1 MDITPLDIQNRQF
14 RVKFRG
20 FDVKEVDAF
29 LEQVAE
35 ALRALSEENERTKRA
50 LARSKREVAA
60 YREREETFKTAL
72 VNSQTVMEQMKGNA
86 KKSADLIIADAE
98 VKAEKL
104 LQRAHKRLSQ
114 LHEDIAEL
122 KRQRQQIESELQS
135 IIETHT
141 KILETG
147 KEEMKAHDEQDDRLQ
162 LLNFPRKNPA

>member
-1 MDITPLDIQNRQF
+1 MDMTPFDIQNRQF

-35 ALRALSEENERTKRA
+35 ALRALADQKERTERA
-50 LARSKREVAA
+50 LERSRREVTA

-72 VNSQTVMEQMKGNA
+72 VNSQTVMEQMKSNA

-98 VKAEKL
+98 VKAQKL
-104 LQRAHKRLSQ
+104 LQGAHKRLSQ

-122 KRQRQQIESELQS
+122 KRQRQKIESEIQS

-141 KILETG
+141 KILESG

-162 LLNFPRKNPA
+162 LLNFPKKNPA

>member
-20 FDVKEVDAF
+20 FDVKEVDSF

-35 ALRALSEENERTKRA
+35 TLSAFSDKAQRLERALERSRSEV
-50 LARSKREVAA
+50 SA
-60 YREREETFKTAL
+60 YRDREETFKRAL
-72 VNSQTVMEQMKGNA
+72 VNSQTVMEQMKSNA
-86 KKSADLIIADAE
+86 KKSADLIVGDAE
-98 VKAEKL
+98 IKAEKL

-114 LHEDIAEL
+114 LHEDISEL
-122 KRQRQQIESELQS
+122 KRQRQQIESRIQS

-162 LLNFPRKNPA
+162 LLNFPK

>member
-1 MDITPLDIQNRQF
+1 MEITPLDIQNRQF

-35 ALRALSEENERTKRA
+35 AFRVLTESVQRTERA
-50 LARSKREVAA
+50 LARSQREVAA
-60 YREREETFKTAL
+60 YREREETFKSAL
-72 VNSQTVMEQMKGNA
+72 INSQTVMEQMKSNA
-86 KKSADLIIADAE
+86 KKSADLIIGDAE

-104 LQRAHKRLSQ
+104 LQGAHKRLSQ
-114 LHEDIAEL
+114 LHEDISEL
-122 KRQRQQIESELQS
+122 KRQRQQIESQIQS

-147 KEEMKAHDEQDDRLQ
+147 KEEMKVHDEQDDRLQ

>member
-35 ALRALSEENERTKRA
+35 AFLEFNQRAERLQRALE
-50 LARSKREVAA
+50 RSKREVTA

-72 VNSQTVMEQMKGNA
+72 QNSQTVMEQMQSNA
-86 KKSADLIIADAE
+86 KKSAELIIADAE

-104 LQRAHKRLSQ
+104 LQGASRRLSQ
-114 LHEDIAEL
+114 MHEDIAEL
-122 KRQRQQIESELQS
+122 KRQRQQIESEIQS

-147 KEEMKAHDEQDDRLQ
+147 KAEMKAHDAQDERLR
-162 LLNFPRKNPA
+162 LLNFPKKNPA

>member
-35 ALRALSEENERTKRA
+35 TLGTLSDNAGRLERALERSR
-50 LARSKREVAA
+50 REVSA
-60 YREREETFKTAL
+60 YRDREETFKRAL
-72 VNSQTVMEQMKGNA
+72 VNSQTVMEQMKSNA
-86 KKSADLIIADAE
+86 KKSADLIVADAE

-114 LHEDIAEL
+114 LHEDISEL
-122 KRQRQQIESELQS
+122 KRQRQQIESQIQS

-147 KEEMKAHDEQDDRLQ
+147 KEEMKVHDEQDDRLQ
-162 LLNFPRKNPA
+162 LLNFPK

>member
-1 MDITPLDIQNRQF
+1 MNITPLDIQSRQF

-35 ALRALSEENERTKRA
+35 ALRTLSENLERTERA
-50 LARSKREVAA
+50 LKRSQREVTA
-60 YREREETFKTAL
+60 YREREETFKSAL
-72 VNSQTVMEQMKGNA
+72 INSQTVMEQMKSNA
-86 KKSADLIIADAE
+86 EKSAALIIGDAE

-122 KRQRQQIESELQS
+122 KRQRQQIESQIQA

-141 KILETG
+141 KLLESG
-147 KEEMKAHDEQDDRLQ
+147 KEEMKVHDEQDDRLQ

>member
-1 MDITPLDIQNRQF
+1 MDITPLDVQNRQF

-29 LEQVAE
+29 LEQVVETLRTLADRAQSLE
-35 ALRALSEENERTKRA
+35 RALERS
-50 LARSKREVAA
+50 RSDVSA

-72 VNSQTVMEQMKGNA
+72 VNSQTVMEQMKSNA
-86 KKSADLIIADAE
+86 KKSASLIIGDAE

-114 LHEDIAEL
+114 LHEDISEL
-122 KRQRQQIESELQS
+122 KRQRQQIESQIQS

-141 KILETG
+141 KILESG
-147 KEEMKAHDEQDDRLQ
+147 KEEMKVHDEQDDRLQ
-162 LLNFPRKNPA
+162 LLNFPR

>member
-29 LEQVAE
+29 LEQVAA
-35 ALRALSEENERTKRA
+35 ALRALSEGMERTERA
-50 LARSKREVAA
+50 LARSQRDVAA
-60 YREREETFKTAL
+60 YREREETFKSAL
-72 VNSQTVMEQMKGNA
+72 ANSQTVMEQMKSNA
-86 KKSADLIIADAE
+86 KKSAGLIIADAE
-98 VKAEKL
+98 VKAQKL
-104 LQRAHKRLSQ
+104 LQTAHKQLSQ

-122 KRQRQQIESELQS
+122 KRQRQQIESQIQS

-147 KEEMKAHDEQDDRLQ
+147 KEEMKANDAQDDRMQ
-162 LLNFPRKNPA
+162 LLNFQRKNPA

>member
-1 MDITPLDIQNRQF
+1 MDITPFDIQNRQF

-35 ALRALSEENERTKRA
+35 ALRALADQKERTERA
-50 LARSKREVAA
+50 LERSRREVTA

-72 VNSQTVMEQMKGNA
+72 VNSQTVMEQMKSNA

-98 VKAEKL
+98 VKAQKL
-104 LQRAHKRLSQ
+104 LQGAHKRLSQ
-114 LHEDIAEL
+114 LHEDISEL
-122 KRQRQQIESELQS
+122 KRQRRKIESEIQS

-141 KILETG
+141 KILESG

-162 LLNFPRKNPA
+162 LLNFPKKNPA

>member
-1 MDITPLDIQNRQF
+1 MDISPIDIQNRQF

-35 ALRALSEENERTKRA
+35 VFRALIDQTERTERA
-50 LARSKREVAA
+50 LARNQREVKA

-72 VNSQTVMEQMKGNA
+72 LNSQKVLEEMKSNA
-86 KKSADLIIADAE
+86 KKSADLIMADAE

-104 LQRAHKRLSQ
+104 LQSAHKRLSQ

-122 KRQRQQIESELQS
+122 KRQRQQVESEIQS

-147 KEEMKAHDEQDDRLQ
+147 KEEMKAHDEQDERLQ

>member
-1 MDITPLDIQNRQF
+1 MDITPLDIQDRQF

-20 FDVKEVDAF
+20 FDVKEVDSF

-35 ALRALSEENERTKRA
+35 TLGTISEKAQRLERALERSRNEV
-50 LARSKREVAA
+50 SA
-60 YREREETFKTAL
+60 YRDREETFKRAL
-72 VNSQTVMEQMKGNA
+72 VNSQTVMEQMKSNA

-114 LHEDIAEL
+114 LHEDISEL
-122 KRQRQQIESELQS
+122 KRQRQQIESQIQS

-147 KEEMKAHDEQDDRLQ
+147 KEEMKVHDEQDDRLQ
-162 LLNFPRKNPA
+162 LLNFPR

>member
-35 ALRALSEENERTKRA
+35 ALRANSERMERLERA
-50 LARSKREVAA
+50 LERSKREVAA
-60 YREREETFKTAL
+60 YREREETFKSAL
-72 VNSQTVMEQMKGNA
+72 VNSQTVMEQMKSNA

-122 KRQRQQIESELQS
+122 KRQRQQIESQIQS

-162 LLNFPRKNPA
+162 LLDFPRKNPA

>member
-1 MDITPLDIQNRQF
+1 MDITPLDVQNRQF

-20 FDVKEVDAF
+20 FDVKEVDSF
-29 LEQVAE
+29 LEQVA
-35 ALRALSEENERTKRA
+35 ATLQTLSENEQRLERA
-50 LARSKREVAA
+50 FGRSQREVSA
-60 YREREETFKTAL
+60 YREREETFKSAL
-72 VNSQTVMEQMKGNA
+72 INSQTVMEQMKGNA

-114 LHEDIAEL
+114 LHEDISEL
-122 KRQRQQIESELQS
+122 KRQRQQIESQIQS

-147 KEEMKAHDEQDDRLQ
+147 KEEMKVHDEQDDRLQ
-162 LLNFPRKNPA
+162 LLNFPR